1 MGITRLV
8 RKAKKNRTVSRQRV
22 NSIKRLTSKPV
33 IKNVDIEQIKA
44 DFANKKIKPAIK
56 KETPAKETPAKE
68 APKAEVSTPK
78 KKEVKKAAPKKE
90 TPKAKEVSGKKSTK
104 KDDKAAE

>member
-56 KETPAKETPAKE
+56 KETPAKE